1 MQEKA
6 NRPQLAGRIRAPST
20 AAAPTAGLLLLLLEH
35 LIEDLFDVAGLEP
48 ARQADDADAKHS
60 SPAFRTAIE
69 LIRSEIEPRSW
80 QAFWRTAIDGQKAS
94 EVAIELG
101 MSHAA
106 VRKAKSRVLSR
117 LRGELSNPLDE
128 SD

>member
-1 MQEKA
+1 MSG
-6 NRPQLAGRIRAPST
+6 LA
-20 AAAPTAGLLLLLLEH
+20 E
-35 LIEDLFDVAGLEP
+35 VAVD
-48 ARQADDADAKHS
+48 QADDADARNS

-69 LIRSEIEPRSW
+69 LIRGEIEPRSW
-80 QAFWRTAIDGQKAS
+80 QAFWRTAIDGQKSNDVAS
-94 EVAIELG
+94 ELG

-117 LRGELSNPLDE
+117 LRRALSNPLDD